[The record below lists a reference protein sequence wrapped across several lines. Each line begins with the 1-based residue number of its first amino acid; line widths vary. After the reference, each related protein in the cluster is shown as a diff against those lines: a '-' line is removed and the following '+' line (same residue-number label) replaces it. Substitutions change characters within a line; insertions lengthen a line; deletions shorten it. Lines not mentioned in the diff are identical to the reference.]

1 MSDKVREQFEA
12 WTIRA
17 GGHPSVLRRNA
28 QGDYAL
34 GSVRAEYAVWQAA
47 RAEAL
52 EEAAEVCDE
61 AARRCKSNSMAV
73 SSTHARDNWLSE
85 ADSHIVNADAIRALK
100 DKEPA

>member
-1 MSDKVREQFEA
+1 MSTRERFEA
-12 WTIRA
+12 WYA
-17 GGHPSVLRRNA
+17 GVADCGPNM
-28 QGDYAL
+28 AL
-34 GSVRAEYAVWQAA
+34 SRHMAEQAYKAA